1 MNHKN
6 DVMNFLKKNL
16 TQVLSLS
23 IMATACS
30 TVNETPVDTRPNIV
44 MIVSDDHGLD
54 DLGCYGNI
62 AIKTPN
68 LDGLARE
75 GIRFTNAYCTS
86 ASCSASRSVIL
97 TGLYNHATGQYGHAH
112 SIHHFSTFENVRSLS
127 VILAE
132 NGYRTARVGKYH
144 IAPESV
150 YFFEDVIP
158 GNHRNPYEMSVN
170 SREFLSGNQN
180 KPFFLY
186 FCTSDPHRSGDVV
199 EDDPLRPNR
208 FGNRDDGYEGITET
222 IFSPDEVEVPWYLP
236 DTPATRAELAQYYQ
250 SVARMDQGIGTLF
263 EILKGEGLW
272 DNTVVMYLSDNGIAF
287 HGAKTNLYDP
297 AMRLPF
303 IVKMPESKNSNTVTD
318 AMVTWADLTPTILD
332 IAGILEDEPETKRT
346 ITNNT
351 GWSCLA
357 ISDSFHGRSFLPVLL
372 DPDSDGYDE
381 IFASHTFHE
390 ITMYYPMRVVEN
402 REFKL
407 IWNIAS
413 GLSYPH
419 ASDLWESTTWQYLIE
434 SDIDSYG
441 QRSVSDYLLRPEFEL
456 FNISN
461 DPYET
466 TNLASSS
473 EYSNILSQMKDRIKL
488 FQEKTDDPWI
498 TKWIHE

>member
-1 MNHKN
+1 MSLLKN
-6 DVMNFLKKNL
+6 NL
-16 TQVLSLS
+16 VQILPLS
-23 IMATACS
+23 ILAASCS
-30 TVNETPVDTRPNIV
+30 TSEEAPADLRPNIV
-44 MIVSDDHGLD
+44 MIVSDDHGTD
-54 DLGCYGNI
+54 DLGCYGNT

-68 LDGLARE
+68 LDALAAE

-97 TGLYNHATGQYGHAH
+97 TGLYNHATGQYGHEH
-112 SIHHFSTFENVRSLS
+112 SFHHFSTFENVRSLP
-127 VILAE
+127 VILAD
-132 NGYRTARVGKYH
+132 NGYRTGRVGKYH

-158 GNHRNPYEMSVN
+158 GNQRNPHEMAVN
-170 SREFLSGNQN
+170 SREFLSGNRD

-186 FCTSDPHRSGDVV
+186 FCTSDPHRGGGVV
-199 EDDPLRPNR
+199 EDDPYRPDR
-208 FGNRDDGYEGITET
+208 FGNRDQGYEGITET
-222 IFSPDEVEVPWYLP
+222 FFTPDEVEVPWYLP

-263 EILKGEGLW
+263 DILKEEGLW
-272 DNTVVMYLSDNGIAF
+272 DNTVVMYFSDNGIAF

-303 IVKMPESKNSNTVTD
+303 IVKMPDGKNGGRVTD

-332 IAGILEDEPETKRT
+332 MAGALENELEYRQNLPREPS
-346 ITNNT
+346 
-351 GWSCLA
+351 WA
-357 ISDSFHGRSFLPVLL
+357 VPAHHDDFHGRTFLPVLN
-372 DPDSDGYDE
+372 DPDTEGYDE

-419 ASDLWESTTWQYLIE
+419 ASDLWESSTWRYI
-434 SDIDSYG
+434 IDSGAENYG
-441 QRSVSDYLLRPEFEL
+441 PRPVANYLERPPFEL
-456 FNISN
+456 FNMSD
-461 DPYET
+461 DPHET
-466 TNLASSS
+466 INLAFNPA
-473 EYSNILSQMKDRIKL
+473 YAAILEEMKERIKYY
-488 FQEKTDDPWI
+488 QERTGDPWI
-498 TKWIHE
+498 NKWIHE

>member
-1 MNHKN
+1 MDLLKN
-6 DVMNFLKKNL
+6 KLVKVLPFSVL
-16 TQVLSLS
+16 T
-23 IMATACS
+23 AFFPA
-30 TVNETPVDTRPNIV
+30 VNEAQADRSPNIV

-54 DLGCYGNI
+54 DLGCYGNK

-68 LDGLARE
+68 LDALAAE

-97 TGLYNHATGQYGHAH
+97 TGLYNHANGQYGHEHAF
-112 SIHHFSTFENVRSLS
+112 HHFSTFENIRSLP
-127 VILAE
+127 VILAG

-144 IAPESV
+144 IAPETV
-150 YFFEDVIP
+150 YFFENVIP
-158 GNHRNPYEMSVN
+158 GNQRNPHEMAVN
-170 SREFLSGNQN
+170 SREFISGNPDT
-180 KPFFLY
+180 PFFLY
-186 FCTSDPHRSGDVV
+186 FCTSDPHRGGGVV
-199 EDDPLRPNR
+199 ENDPYKPDR
-208 FGNRDDGYEGITET
+208 FGNRDQGYEGITET
-222 IFSPDEVEVPWYLP
+222 LFTPDEVEVPWYLP

-263 EILKGEGLW
+263 EILKEEGLW

-303 IVKMPESKNSNTVTD
+303 IVKMPGGDNSGTVTD

-332 IAGILEDEPETKRT
+332 LAGALENELAYRKSLPEGPAWAVPARH
-346 ITNNT
+346 NE
-351 GWSCLA
+351 
-357 ISDSFHGRSFLPVLL
+357 FHGRTFLPVLH
-372 DPDSDGYDE
+372 DPDTRGYDE

-402 REFKL
+402 RKFKL

-419 ASDLWESTTWQYLIE
+419 ASDLWQSSTWQYLIE
-434 SDIDSYG
+434 SDIDTYG
-441 QRSVSDYLLRPEFEL
+441 LRPVTDYLERPKFEL
-456 FNISN
+456 FNMAD

-466 TNLASSS
+466 INLAFVPA
-473 EYSNILSQMKDRIKL
+473 YAKILAEMKERIKYY
-488 FQEKTDDPWI
+488 QEKTGDPWI
-498 TKWIHE
+498 NKWVHE

>member
-1 MNHKN
+1 MDLLKN
-6 DVMNFLKKNL
+6 KLI
-16 TQVLSLS
+16 QVLPLS
-23 IMATACS
+23 VLAAAFPA
-30 TVNETPVDTRPNIV
+30 VNEAQVDRPPNIV

-54 DLGCYGNI
+54 DLGCYGNM

-68 LDGLARE
+68 LDALAEE

-97 TGLYNHATGQYGHAH
+97 TGLYNHANGQYGHEH
-112 SIHHFSTFENVRSLS
+112 SFHHFSTFENVRSLP
-127 VILAE
+127 VILAD
-132 NGYRTARVGKYH
+132 NGYSTARVGKYH

-150 YFFEDVIP
+150 YFFENVIP
-158 GNHRNPYEMSVN
+158 GNQRNPHEMALN
-170 SREFLSGNQN
+170 SRAFLNANRN

-186 FCTSDPHRSGDVV
+186 FCTSDPHRGGGVV
-199 EDDPLRPNR
+199 EDDPYRPDR
-208 FGNRDDGYEGITET
+208 FGNRDEGYEGINET
-222 IFSPDEVEVPWYLP
+222 YFSPDEVEVPWYLP
-236 DTPATRAELAQYYQ
+236 DTPATRSELAQYYQ

-263 EILKGEGLW
+263 KILKEEGLW
-272 DNTVVMYLSDNGIAF
+272 ENTVVMYLSDNGIAF

-318 AMVTWADLTPTILD
+318 AMVTWADLTPSILD
-332 IAGILEDEPETKRT
+332 LSGVLDKELEYRKSIPEEPS
-346 ITNNT
+346 
-351 GWSCLA
+351 WAVPASH
-357 ISDSFHGRSFLPVLL
+357 DDFHGTSFLSVLNN
-372 DPDSDGYDE
+372 PDTGGYDE

-419 ASDLWESTTWQYLIE
+419 ASDLWESSTWQYLIE
-434 SDIDSYG
+434 SDIDTYG
-441 QRSVSDYLLRPEFEL
+441 LRPVTDYLERPPFEL
-456 FNISN
+456 FHMAA

-466 TNLASSS
+466 VNLAFNPD
-473 EYSNILSQMKDRIKL
+473 YAGILEEMKQRIRYY
-488 FQEKTDDPWI
+488 QEKTGDPWI
-498 TKWIHE
+498 NKWIHE

>member
-1 MNHKN
+1 MDLLKN
-6 DVMNFLKKNL
+6 KFIK
-16 TQVLSLS
+16 VLPLS
-23 IMATACS
+23 VLAAACS
-30 TVNETPVDTRPNIV
+30 TVDEAPADTRPNIV

-54 DLGCYGNI
+54 DLGCYGNM

-68 LDGLARE
+68 LDALAGE

-97 TGLYNHATGQYGHAH
+97 TGLYNHANGQYGHEHAF
-112 SIHHFSTFENVRSLS
+112 HHFSTFENIRSLP
-127 VILAE
+127 VILAD
-132 NGYRTARVGKYH
+132 NGYRTGRAGKYH

-158 GNHRNPYEMSVN
+158 GNLRNPHEMANN
-170 SREFLSGNQN
+170 SREFLSGDPD

-186 FCTSDPHRSGDVV
+186 FCTSDPHRGGGVV
-199 EDDPLRPNR
+199 EDDPYRPDR
-208 FGNRDDGYEGITET
+208 FGNRDEGYDGITET
-222 IFSPDEVEVPWYLP
+222 LFSPDEVEVPWYLP
-236 DTPATRAELAQYYQ
+236 DTPATRSELAQYYQ

-263 EILKGEGLW
+263 EILKEEGLW

-303 IVKMPESKNSNTVTD
+303 IVKMPGSDNRGTVTG

-332 IAGILEDEPETKRT
+332 LAGMLDKELEYRKSLPEEPS
-346 ITNNT
+346 
-351 GWSCLA
+351 WA
-357 ISDSFHGRSFLPVLL
+357 VPAHHDDFHGTSFLSVLNN
-372 DPDSDGYDE
+372 PESGGYDE

-402 REFKL
+402 RKFKL

-419 ASDLWESTTWQYLIE
+419 ASDLWESSTWQYLIE
-434 SDIDSYG
+434 SDIATYG
-441 QRSVSDYLLRPEFEL
+441 RRSVTDYLERPEFEL
-456 FNISN
+456 FNMAD

-466 TNLASSS
+466 VNLAFDP
-473 EYSNILSQMKDRIKL
+473 EHTGILAEMKERIKYY
-488 FQEKTDDPWI
+488 QEKTGDPWI
-498 TKWIHE
+498 NKWIHE